1 MPDLSGFS
9 VTIVC
14 VADDCMLLVV
24 LSKFVPTRENTKRRY
39 KVGRVALEIYAVGNL
54 IVVGS
59 VTYRFCFTGKPS
71 ARSALDC
78 NY

>member
-14 VADDCMLLVV
+14 VADDCVLLVV

-39 KVGRVALEIYAVGNL
+39 KVGRVALEIYAV
-54 IVVGS
+54 
-59 VTYRFCFTGKPS
+59 
-71 ARSALDC
+71 
-78 NY
+78 